1 MGRAEGRAL
10 QSHRQWKEHPC
21 NWSSEVNWEN
31 SAKWGERQHMKDHR
45 GYQGQIYILPGL
57 FWLQDREVD
66 GGESEREDQ
75 AKDKQ

>member
-1 MGRAEGRAL
+1 MAAKGRRVDL
-10 QSHRQWKEHPC
+10 Y
-21 NWSSEVNWEN
+21 SEDSEFI
-31 SAKWGERQHMKDHR
+31 QPLLID
-45 GYQGQIYILPGL
+45 QIYILPGL

>member
-1 MGRAEGRAL
+1 
-10 QSHRQWKEHPC
+10 
-21 NWSSEVNWEN
+21 
-31 SAKWGERQHMKDHR
+31 MKDHR